1 MRATRPREER
11 VPKAS
16 SSLDSRP
23 RRLCQDINGQ
33 RMPWVVPRLD
43 QLAHLWGPGRRDS
56 RTPLTPGRNTAP
68 RVRTLLSPQ
77 GRPMAAASRSECT
90 HREAAAILPRKGPR
104 ISSWAPSASWP
115 MAAIAGYECSLRELA
130 AIRPRCLEHLEK
142 NSRHE
147 CSYRELA
154 AMGFEAGGL
163 RGSPN
168 WANGQSSLILESA
181 SSRKVLTSGFGYHWG
196 SVECDRGKSSRARAL
211 RLGPPLKMKRAAM
224 KRIKPVVSFPRARLS
239 PSLTVVRLPPRQ
251 HGKSGLTRW
260 RKAQSAPGEGRRG
273 CCLEIPELVRGITD
287 ACLRN
292 QMDARIW
299 RRLTRPRPVE
309 VKCLTSKSARAPAG
323 LSSGYLP
330 GMRAPGW
337 LSMPF

>member
-1 MRATRPREER
+1 VCPRHPARWIPSHDDYVRTSTVKEWR
-11 VPKAS
+11 GS
-16 SSLDSRP
+16 
-23 RRLCQDINGQ
+23 C
-33 RMPWVVPRLD
+33 
-43 QLAHLWGPGRRDS
+43 LAWTSWPICGGPGRRDS
-56 RTPLTPGRNTAP
+56 RTPLSLGRNTAP
-68 RVRTLLSPQ
+68 RVRPLLSPR
-77 GRPMAAASRSECT
+77 GRPMAKNFRSECT

-104 ISSWAPSASWP
+104 ISSWVPPASWP
-115 MAAIAGYECSLRELA
+115 MAAIAGFECSLRELA
-130 AIRPRCLEHLEK
+130 AIRTRCLEHLAM

-147 CSYRELA
+147 CSRREFA

-181 SSRKVLTSGFGYHWG
+181 SSRKVLTSGFGYHWS
-196 SVECDRGKSSRARAL
+196 SVECDRGAERSRACPHASGTAL
-211 RLGPPLKMKRAAM
+211 EDEA
-224 KRIKPVVSFPRARLS
+224 S
-239 PSLTVVRLPPRQ
+239 
-251 HGKSGLTRW
+251 RW
-260 RKAQSAPGEGRRG
+260 RKAQSAPGERRRG

-323 LSSGYLP
+323 LSSGCLP
-330 GMRAPGW
+330 GLRAPG
-337 LSMPF
+337 